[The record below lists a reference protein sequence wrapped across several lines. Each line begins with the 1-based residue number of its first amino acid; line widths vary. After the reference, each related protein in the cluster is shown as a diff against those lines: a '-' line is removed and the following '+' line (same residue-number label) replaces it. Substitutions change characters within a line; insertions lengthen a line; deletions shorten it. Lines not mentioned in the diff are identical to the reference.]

1 MACNHFPTVSGVCV
15 LIHSAASLAVIS
27 TLYGIAHLFLVIAH
41 LFCAFPLPYCTQLF
55 HCLSTD
61 RRPAPFHSY
70 ASQILSIALLCR
82 SSPLLRLA
90 SPFHRF
96 AIPGLASPFRCFA
109 IPGSSI
115 PCHRSTVQ
123 CLCFANLSRSVTK
136 QFVAFPYRCIS
147 SLFLR
152 FASRSDSMLFLCF
165 SCHFFAHRTAAYPL
179 HSQPSKSSALSILA
193 LPFPS

>member
-1 MACNHFPTVSGVCV
+1 M
-15 LIHSAASLAVIS
+15 
-27 TLYGIAHLFLVIAH
+27 
-41 LFCAFPLPYCTQLF
+41 PLPYCTQLF

-109 IPGSSI
+109 IPGSTI

-123 CLCFANLSRSVTK
+123 CNRISSH
-136 QFVAFPYRCIS
+136 FVAIPSLNS
-147 SLFLR
+147 SL
-152 FASRSDSMLFLCF
+152 LF
-165 SCHFFAHRTAAYPL
+165 HF
-179 HSQPSKSSALSILA
+179 
-193 LPFPS
+193 

>member
-1 MACNHFPTVSGVCV
+1 MAF
-15 LIHSAASLAVIS
+15 HSSSFILLLASCRCYAM
-27 TLYGIAHLFLVIAH
+27 
-41 LFCAFPLPYCTQLF
+41 PLPYCTQLF

-109 IPGSSI
+109 IPGSTI

-123 CLCFANLSRSVTK
+123 CLCTANPSHSVTK
-136 QFVAFPYRCIS
+136 QFVAFPYRCNS
-147 SLFLR
+147 QLF
-152 FASRSDSMLFLCF
+152 
-165 SCHFFAHRTAAYPL
+165 HRVAIPGC
-179 HSQPSKSSALSILA
+179 SSALPLLA
-193 LPFPS
+193 LPSLCMSFLCPSDRRLSIA